1 MIRCVGHLRSIERP
15 ELHACFGSLAV
26 ARRWP
31 NGVSSNVCDAQR
43 ISSCLTTVLTKLL
56 AQDRTRLSGD
66 FAPSSCF
73 GSQTRCAQHPCA
85 CKSPKGAGVWRRS
98 RIGNGCLHALATFV
112 VPKHSVAYKLV
123 PRDKH
128 ALCSSSTQPRASQV
142 VRHNV

>member
-1 MIRCVGHLRSIERP
+1 MRCVCHLRSIERP

-31 NGVSSNVCDAQR
+31 DGFSSNVCVAQP
-43 ISSCLTTVLTKLL
+43 ILSCLTKVLTKRL
-56 AQDRTRLSGD
+56 AQDRTRLSGV
-66 FAPSSCF
+66 FAPSCCL
-73 GSQTRCAQHPCA
+73 GSQTRYAQHPCA

-98 RIGNGCLHALATFV
+98 RIGNSCLPALATFV